1 MMAIESIFSACRRL
15 VLGLTCL
22 ALVGCGSDF
31 ADLDAFMAEVK
42 ARPKGLIDPIPTYP
56 PYQAFTYKAMSKRS
70 PFERQLEIR
79 EVASTSGASN
89 VKPDPNR
96 SKEFLESF
104 AIESL
109 KMVGTIYKSG
119 VLWGLI
125 GDSANNVHRVTIGN
139 YMGRNH
145 GKITSIS
152 ESQINLIEIVP
163 NGAGAWVERPRTV
176 AM

>member
-1 MMAIESIFSACRRL
+1 MCRRIP
-15 VLGLTCL
+15 LGFACL
-22 ALVGCGSDF
+22 LLVGCGNDF
-31 ADLDAFMAEVK
+31 SDLDAYMAEVK

-56 PYQAFTYKAMSKRS
+56 PYQSFTYKAMAKRS
-70 PFERQLEIR
+70 PFERQLEIK
-79 EVASTSGASN
+79 EVARLSGSSN

-96 SKEFLESF
+96 NKEFLETF

-119 VLWGLI
+119 VLWGLVSD
-125 GDSANNVHRVTIGN
+125 GAGNVHRVTIGN

-145 GKITSIS
+145 GKILSVGENQIS
-152 ESQINLIEIVP
+152 LIEIVP